1 MKMTPQPEFYLTFVD
16 DTFAE
21 CVGKDIRIHK
31 DLPMENLQLYQ
42 WVLEHE
48 KGHLNKNIVQDF
60 IHDFKDLFAIKMQI
74 SSTLFLLRRR
84 PILYKY
90 LVPFSYNKSTKTLE
104 VNYVLIALY
113 LLYFIA
119 TILIIEFLSNWVM
132 SLFII

>member
-1 MKMTPQPEFYLTFVD
+1 MTPQPEFYLTFVD